1 MLKIDLIWRDSC
13 FNPANKP
20 LNHAKATTD
29 NIQAKSDAIHSN
41 ARGSENYLI
50 KSGETDVKK

>member
-1 MLKIDLIWRDSC
+1 MRKVCAAKAEEFVAED
-13 FNPANKP
+13 
-20 LNHAKATTD
+20 LNHAKTTTD
-29 NIQAKSDAIHSN
+29 NIQAKGDAIRSN